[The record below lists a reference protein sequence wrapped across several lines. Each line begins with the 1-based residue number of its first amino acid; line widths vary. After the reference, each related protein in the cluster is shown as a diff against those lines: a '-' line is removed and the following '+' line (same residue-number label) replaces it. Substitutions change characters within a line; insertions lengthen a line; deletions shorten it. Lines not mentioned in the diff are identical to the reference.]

1 MAEQQK
7 EELKIKDLL
16 IKLQV
21 LTNGLIE
28 ERKKSQS
35 YLERIKEHEETIQ
48 KKDAEIAQLT
58 KEKFDLKSKLS
69 IERSKTAP
77 GKKND
82 SYLSSFLNK
91 FKDTPAQDGKVSQL
105 EEKLNQQDYEIREL
119 NQKLM
124 EEKEYFD
131 QQKIKFE
138 STIAYQKM
146 QMEDLKKNMG
156 NAKNDNDKEKEKEK
170 EREASNERLIASYK
184 EEIETLRRKFNME
197 RDEYEKKL
205 GLMKRDYNEQKEK
218 IEKLEENL
226 NKYKESYEMKNIE
239 NSAMKNQI
247 SKLDG
252 EIKHYKNEIR
262 NKQLAPRMFQ
272 VEKVKDGL
280 VKGNKVMTITFQ
292 WNKHNNSCEVLF
304 KRIKHGGKVQVDIV
318 NIINISQFKDNDK
331 KKETIDVVFTVSFF
345 YLISIYII
353 FYNFFKY
360 RLKMKKL
367 NILLLLMN

>member
-21 LTNGLIE
+21 LTNCLIE

-48 KKDAEIAQLT
+48 KKDTEIAQLT

-91 FKDTPAQDGKVSQL
+91 FKDSGPQDAKVAQL
-105 EEKLNQQDYEIREL
+105 EEKLNQQEFEIREL

-124 EEKEYFD
+124 EEKESFD

-146 QMEDLKKNMG
+146 QMEDLKKNG
-156 NAKNDNDKEKEKEK
+156 DNSKKDNDKDKEKEIERKKKIEKER
-170 EREASNERLIASYK
+170 EREASNERLISSYK
-184 EEIETLRRKFNME
+184 EEIESLKRKFNTE

-205 GLMKRDYNEQKEK
+205 GLMKRDYSEQKEK
-218 IEKLEENL
+218 IEKLEETL

-272 VEKVKDGL
+272 VEKVKEGMI
-280 VKGNKVMTITFQ
+280 KGAKLMTITFQ
-292 WNKHNNSCEVLF
+292 WNKHNNCCEVLF
-304 KRIKHGGKVQVDIV
+304 KRLKHGGKIQVDTV

-345 YLISIYII
+345 I
-353 FYNFFKY
+353 
-360 RLKMKKL
+360 
-367 NILLLLMN
+367 

>member
-48 KKDAEIAQLT
+48 KKDTEIAQLT

-91 FKDTPAQDGKVSQL
+91 FKDSGPQDAKVAQL
-105 EEKLNQQDYEIREL
+105 EEKL

-124 EEKEYFD
+124 EEKESFD

-146 QMEDLKKNMG
+146 QMEDLKKNG
-156 NAKNDNDKEKEKEK
+156 DNSKKDNDKDKEKEIEREKEREK
-170 EREASNERLIASYK
+170 EREREASNERLISSYK
-184 EEIETLRRKFNME
+184 EEIESLKRKFNTE

-205 GLMKRDYNEQKEK
+205 GLMKRDYSEQKEK
-218 IEKLEENL
+218 IEKLEETL

-272 VEKVKDGL
+272 VEKVKEGMI
-280 VKGNKVMTITFQ
+280 KGAKLMTITFQ
-292 WNKHNNSCEVLF
+292 WNKHNNCCEVLF
-304 KRIKHGGKVQVDIV
+304 KRLKHGGKIQVDTV

-345 YLISIYII
+345 YLINIYFFI
-353 FYNFFKY
+353 FF
-360 RLKMKKL
+360 
-367 NILLLLMN
+367 NIG

>member
-7 EELKIKDLL
+7 EELQIKDLL

-48 KKDAEIAQLT
+48 KKDTEIAQLT

-91 FKDTPAQDGKVSQL
+91 FKDSGPQDAKVAQL
-105 EEKLNQQDYEIREL
+105 EEKLNQQEFEIREL

-124 EEKEYFD
+124 EEKESFD

-146 QMEDLKKNMG
+146 QMEDLKKNG
-156 NAKNDNDKEKEKEK
+156 DNSKKDNDKDKEKEIEREKEREK
-170 EREASNERLIASYK
+170 EREREASNERLISSYK
-184 EEIETLRRKFNME
+184 EEIESLKRKFNTE

-205 GLMKRDYNEQKEK
+205 GLMKRDYSEQKEK
-218 IEKLEENL
+218 IEKLEETL

-272 VEKVKDGL
+272 VEKVKEGMI
-280 VKGNKVMTITFQ
+280 KGAKLMTITFQ
-292 WNKHNNSCEVLF
+292 WNKHNNCCEVLF
-304 KRIKHGGKVQVDIV
+304 KRLKHGGKIQVDTV

-345 YLISIYII
+345 I
-353 FYNFFKY
+353 
-360 RLKMKKL
+360 
-367 NILLLLMN
+367 

>member
-48 KKDAEIAQLT
+48 KKDTEIAQLT

-91 FKDTPAQDGKVSQL
+91 FKDSGPQDAKVAQL
-105 EEKLNQQDYEIREL
+105 EEKLNQQEFEIREL

-124 EEKEYFD
+124 EEKESFD

-146 QMEDLKKNMG
+146 QMEDLKKNG
-156 NAKNDNDKEKEKEK
+156 DNSKKDNNKDKEKEIEREKEREK
-170 EREASNERLIASYK
+170 EREREASNERLISSYK
-184 EEIETLRRKFNME
+184 EEIESLKRKFNTE

-205 GLMKRDYNEQKEK
+205 GLMKRDYSEQKEK
-218 IEKLEENL
+218 IEKLEETL

-272 VEKVKDGL
+272 VEKVKEDMIKATKL
-280 VKGNKVMTITFQ
+280 MTITFQ
-292 WNKHNNSCEVLF
+292 WNKHNNCCEVLF
-304 KRIKHGGKVQVDIV
+304 KRLKHGGKIQVDTV

-345 YLISIYII
+345 I
-353 FYNFFKY
+353 
-360 RLKMKKL
+360 
-367 NILLLLMN
+367 

>member
-48 KKDAEIAQLT
+48 KKDTEIAQLT

-91 FKDTPAQDGKVSQL
+91 FKDSGPQDAKVAQL
-105 EEKLNQQDYEIREL
+105 EEKLNQQEFEIREL

-124 EEKEYFD
+124 EEKESFD

-146 QMEDLKKNMG
+146 QMEDLKKNG
-156 NAKNDNDKEKEKEK
+156 DNSKTDKDNDKEKEKEREK
-170 EREASNERLIASYK
+170 ERE
-184 EEIETLRRKFNME
+184 
-197 RDEYEKKL
+197 KK
-205 GLMKRDYNEQKEK
+205 
-218 IEKLEENL
+218 
-226 NKYKESYEMKNIE
+226 
-239 NSAMKNQI
+239 
-247 SKLDG
+247 
-252 EIKHYKNEIR
+252 
-262 NKQLAPRMFQ
+262 
-272 VEKVKDGL
+272 
-280 VKGNKVMTITFQ
+280 
-292 WNKHNNSCEVLF
+292 
-304 KRIKHGGKVQVDIV
+304 
-318 NIINISQFKDNDK
+318 
-331 KKETIDVVFTVSFF
+331 
-345 YLISIYII
+345 
-353 FYNFFKY
+353 
-360 RLKMKKL
+360 
-367 NILLLLMN
+367 

>member
-48 KKDAEIAQLT
+48 KKDTEIAQLT

-82 SYLSSFLNK
+82 SYFSSFLNK
-91 FKDTPAQDGKVSQL
+91 FMDKPPDDAKVAQL
-105 EEKLNQQDYEIREL
+105 EEKINQQDYEIKEL

-124 EEKEYFD
+124 EEKESFD

-138 STIAYQKM
+138 STITYQKM
-146 QMEDLKKNMG
+146 QMEELKKNMD
-156 NAKNDNDKEKEKEK
+156 NTTKKDNDKEKQKQKEK
-170 EREASNERLIASYK
+170 EAANERLISSYK
-184 EEIETLRRKFNME
+184 EEIESLKRKFGVE
-197 RDEYEKKL
+197 KDEYEKKL
-205 GLMKRDYNEQKEK
+205 GLLKRDYNEQKER

-247 SKLDG
+247 SNLDK
-252 EIKHYKNEIR
+252 EIKNYKNEIR

-272 VEKVKDGL
+272 VEKVKEGI
-280 VKGNKVMTITFQ
+280 VKGAKVMTITFQ
-292 WNKHNNSCEVLF
+292 WNKHNNCCEVLF
-304 KRIKHGGKVQVDIV
+304 KRIKHGGKIQVDTV

-331 KKETIDVVFTVSFF
+331 KKEMIDVVFTVSFF
-345 YLISIYII
+345 FI
-353 FYNFFKY
+353 
-360 RLKMKKL
+360 
-367 NILLLLMN
+367 